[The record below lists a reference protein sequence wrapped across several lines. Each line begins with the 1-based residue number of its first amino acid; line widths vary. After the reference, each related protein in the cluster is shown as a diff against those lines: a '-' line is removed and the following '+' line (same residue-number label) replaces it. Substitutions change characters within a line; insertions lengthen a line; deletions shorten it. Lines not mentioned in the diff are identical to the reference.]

1 MHPIIVNDFVYGKEF
16 IVDVKEL
23 NVNLTKNF
31 DVNVKGKLVY
41 EGGDEDFEKVV
52 KYDKDIFTKEIYVQD
67 ISYEI
72 NGKTLLLSIQIGEK
86 EEPSQLSLDEEYA
99 SLLKRDNVEVIS
111 TVDELPSSDI
121 LEIVEEDNKDDNEEK
136 EDEEDDDKDKYN
148 QNKEEYIEDIKRED
162 LNKEENSDESS
173 LFKDEYV
180 SSFFFYRIREKETVS
195 DIATKFKV
203 NKDTLLAANP
213 KKSFLPN
220 ELILIPR

>member
-31 DVNVKGKLVY
+31 DVKVKGKLVY

-121 LEIVEEDNKDDNEEK
+121 LEIVEEDNKGDNEEK
-136 EDEEDDDKDKYN
+136 DDEEDDNKDKYN
-148 QNKEEYIEDIKRED
+148 QNKEEYIENIKRED
-162 LNKEENSDESS
+162 LNKEENNDESS

-195 DIATKFKV
+195 DIANKFKV